1 MALPRRLLDRLGRQL
16 ERLGQRLRRRVAPV
30 PAADPEPLP
39 LPSEDAHAVWLA
51 HVAHLSPEAWSAVAA
66 PVLDDT
72 GRAPIA
78 LARGSNRVSA
88 WPSRVPL
95 PSPGLPTRQTVPSA
109 APAVPSKMRPVL
121 QARIDVAQP
130 PSPAFP
136 LHPTT
141 EEGVRW
147 SAPLPLPL
155 PPVSEPAA
163 AWPVL
168 ADPVVS
174 TPAAPDGLPAEA
186 GSEAGHALPL
196 PVIAHADADAHADA
210 QAVSQPLAW
219 PEPDPVSVSASGGTD
234 TFPPAAARPIPVPA
248 PWPRLAATDS
258 LHAPQWLSRGVS
270 PAPAHVWPPAAPGHR
285 WPSLP
290 PRTDMPHDTAPDLP
304 GRLIAHRHARL
315 TAEQR
320 G

>member
-30 PAADPEPLP
+30 PAADPEP

-78 LARGSNRVSA
+78 LARGANRVSA

-109 APAVPSKMRPVL
+109 APSVPSKAHPVP

-141 EEGVRW
+141 EEGVRR
-147 SAPLPLPL
+147 SAPLPL

-196 PVIAHADADAHADA
+196 PVIAHADADA

-234 TFPPAAARPIPVPA
+234 TFPPAAARSIPVPA
-248 PWPRLAATDS
+248 PWPRLAPADS

-290 PRTDMPHDTAPDLP
+290 PRTDMPHDAAPDLP

>member
-30 PAADPEPLP
+30 PASDPEPLP
-39 LPSEDAHAVWLA
+39 LPPEDAHAVWLA

-78 LARGSNRVSA
+78 LARGANRVSA

-95 PSPGLPTRQTVPSA
+95 PLPGLPTRQTVPSA

-141 EEGVRW
+141 EEGVRR
-147 SAPLPLPL
+147 SAPLPL
-155 PPVSEPAA
+155 PPVSELAA

-196 PVIAHADADAHADA
+196 QVIVHADAHA

-219 PEPDPVSVSASGGTD
+219 PEPDPVSVPASRGAE
-234 TFPPAAARPIPVPA
+234 TFTPAPARPTPVPA
-248 PWPRLAATDS
+248 PWPRLAPADAP
-258 LHAPQWLSRGVS
+258 HALPWPPRDVS
-270 PAPAHVWPPAAPGHR
+270 QTPAHTWPPAAPGHR

-290 PRTDMPHDTAPDLP
+290 PRTDMPDDAAPDLP